1 MFQASAFVDDLHDDG
16 QPWGKRHVCGGCDL
30 RHSKPPKLTQIDG
43 SFDPAEIE
51 QIINRVEAIAAEQQA
66 GFAYQLHELTPLELE
81 CLCHWHAVVSNIN
94 RAQQSHLTQMLGALF
109 R

>member
-1 MFQASAFVDDLHDDG
+1 MDDLHEDG
-16 QPWGKRHVCGGCDL
+16 EPWGKRQVCGGCDL
-30 RHSKPPKLTQIDG
+30 RHSKPQKLTQIEG
-43 SFDPAEIE
+43 GLAAAELAAIVD
-51 QIINRVEAIAAEQQA
+51 RVESIAAEQQA

-81 CLCHWHAVVSNIN
+81 CLIHWHACVKSIQ